1 MFKSS
6 SLAQLRQFF
15 QPRRPLQ
22 WSHCAKSN
30 VSSSVADVCLDG
42 CRQLCFL
49 WISHGNQAFQN
60 ENSVNLCWRFLC
72 AMQIARERSM
82 HVFMGPQNPH
92 SISDKWFLMLKSR
105 PALIERERERE
116 SCLVASFAVGA
127 GVFAQWHESIQ
138 MIDELPILPRINRLW
153 YC

>member
-105 PALIERERERE
+105 PALIERERERRGCEGERERE

-127 GVFAQWHESIQ
+127 GDFAQ
-138 MIDELPILPRINRLW
+138 
-153 YC
+153 